1 MKTILII
8 DDDEAI
14 LSIFSMV
21 LKLHGYVVI
30 GANSGEAGLEL
41 AREHRPDLILTDIS
55 LPGLSGRS
63 LPSHFRQNPN
73 IAATPIVLMTGDA
86 DAALSAEDKASG
98 VIEILVK
105 PVSMDAL
112 LQCVNTKLKN
122 GI

>member
-1 MKTILII
+1 
-8 DDDEAI
+8 
-14 LSIFSMV
+14 
-21 LKLHGYVVI
+21 
-30 GANSGEAGLEL
+30 
-41 AREHRPDLILTDIS
+41 
-55 LPGLSGRS
+55 
-63 LPSHFRQNPN
+63 
-73 IAATPIVLMTGDA
+73 MTGDA